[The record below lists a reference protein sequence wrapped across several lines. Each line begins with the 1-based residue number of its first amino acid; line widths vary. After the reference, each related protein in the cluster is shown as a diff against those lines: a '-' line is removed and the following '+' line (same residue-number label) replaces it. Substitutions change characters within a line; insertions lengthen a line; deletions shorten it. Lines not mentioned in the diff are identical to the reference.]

1 VRDTT
6 VDASVETWVAEL
18 GDRVSVSASTVQDHL
33 LDLWGLL
40 AEGDARRIVEQ
51 WLTETLERELYT
63 SEDVIERL
71 QDLRAR
77 QGEPSTV
84 G

>member
-1 VRDTT
+1 METMT
-6 VDASVETWVAEL
+6 ADANVETWIAEL

-40 AEGDARRIVEQ
+40 PEGDGRRTVEQ
-51 WLTETLERELYT
+51 WLTETLERELYRT
-63 SEDVIERL
+63 DDIIERL
-71 QDLRAR
+71 RMVPDLRP
-77 QGEPSTV
+77 QPTSV